1 MPVSLITTP
10 EPKLEFKVY
19 VDETTLPFPSTTEK
33 CVVSILSLSS
43 KEPGFISIDGVTLP
57 ILIFF
62 EISFA
67 YS

>member
-10 EPKLEFKVY
+10 EPKLEFNVY
-19 VDETTLPFPSTTEK
+19 VDETTLPFSSTTEK
-33 CVVSILSLSS
+33 CVVSILSLLS

-62 EISFA
+62 VFG
-67 YS
+67 